1 MQQQVQKLFFH
12 CWYQSEVA
20 RRTSW
25 HFLLTFIFPS
35 RKMYL
40 CFLCECSKQTVVKL
54 KTNSRRNVAIV
65 VRPVFLTWYWPDIS
79 RKSNVS
85 EKLNKSENYFFYRIN
100 VLHFKL
106 WTLLNSSF
114 FLWIFS
120 SLHSKHTVYTIAC
133 SSSSNSNWHFIR
145 HIHSHIS
152 TAWWNACVQGG
163 GAADW
168 HCRLFFNVMSF
179 INTPFLHT
187 RFSTQ

>member
-54 KTNSRRNVAIV
+54 KTNSRRNFAIV

-85 EKLNKSENYFFYRIN
+85 EKLNRKWKLFFYRIN

-152 TAWWNACVQGG
+152 TAYSEMLVSREGG
-163 GAADW
+163 LQTDTAD
-168 HCRLFFNVMSF
+168 FFSM
-179 INTPFLHT
+179 
-187 RFSTQ
+187 